1 MTPSFRRLTL
11 GVAMA
16 GVGVL
21 TAASA
26 AWACLSVAGIT
37 TNLATVQPGGSL
49 TVNGIG
55 FEFGTNPVP
64 IHLDALDGPVLGT
77 GAVDH
82 IGNFSLTV
90 TMPADVSNG
99 PHILIATEAA
109 ATPDGKNDGSN
120 TGVPAR
126 AVVQVGNSSASTAS
140 PVRPVAV
147 IADAGIG
154 TGTLIV
160 ISLGVAAVGLFLA
173 ALFSLAAA
181 RRPRRQAEYVKGSSS
196 HRAI

>member
-1 MTPSFRRLTL
+1 MRPSFRRLTL
-11 GVAMA
+11 GVTLA

-21 TAASA
+21 VAASV

-49 TVNGIG
+49 TINGIG

-64 IHLDALDGPVLGT
+64 IHLDTIDGPVLGT

-90 TMPADVSNG
+90 TIPADVSNG
-99 PHILIATEAA
+99 THVLIATEAA
-109 ATPDGKNDGSN
+109 ATPDGKNNGSN

-126 AVVQVGNSSASTAS
+126 AVIQVGNSSASPAS
-140 PVRPVAV
+140 PARPAAV
-147 IADAGIG
+147 IADSRIG
-154 TGTLIV
+154 TGPLIV
-160 ISLGVAAVGLFLA
+160 IAMGVAAVGLFLA
-173 ALFSLAAA
+173 GLLSLAAA
-181 RRPRRQAEYVKGSSS
+181 RRPRRQAEYVKGSAPD
-196 HRAI
+196 RAL